1 MKKFI
6 LLTICLF
13 VSFTAFSQT
22 TTSQAGA
29 WNSGATWG
37 GSVPTSGTNVVIAHD
52 VTCNSEQ
59 TAGTITVN
67 SGITLTVNTA
77 GKLTA
82 NGEVTN
88 NGTIVVT
95 GGENAS
101 GSLIATASSSFTY
114 TYKLYIPATEWK
126 LVGIPVTNLTVDDID
141 NDLATNGSKVGIGY
155 YDSTSSSWVVLL
167 SSATTTLLDQTRG
180 YEMMHSTG
188 AVVDFTGG
196 LRTSNRSTT
205 TTFLNALTS
214 HL

>member
-1 MKKFI
+1 LWIACADASTFI
-6 LLTICLF
+6 SSLF

-59 TAGTITVN
+59 TAGTMTVN

-101 GSLIATASSSFTY
+101 GSLIATDASSFTY

-126 LVGIPVTNLTVDDID
+126 LVGIPVTNLTVDDVD
-141 NDLATNGSKVGIGY
+141 NDLALSRNRCWKATI
-155 YDSTSSSWVVLL
+155 SSPEYHMSETRA
-167 SSATTTLLDQTRG
+167 SA
-180 YEMMHSTG
+180 
-188 AVVDFTGG
+188 
-196 LRTSNRSTT
+196 RTP
-205 TTFLNALTS
+205 
-214 HL
+214 